1 MIDSNKFLQYG
12 YKRDNEIKGIVI
24 HNTGTDLSARQVFN
38 YLNKSKLS
46 NGCHY
51 LIDYKEIIE
60 VMPLNYSVYHTGKGN
75 DWACKNTI
83 AIEIVSNI
91 DNEKYLIGQQKAIE
105 LIKELMKEYNLTTND
120 LYFHNDFANVYC
132 PSDILRIYG
141 NKQNFIR
148 KEFQL

>member
-1 MIDSNKFLQYG
+1 MINKNKFLQYG
-12 YKRDNEIKGIVI
+12 FKRDNEIKGIVI

-38 YLNKSKLS
+38 YLNKEKSS
-46 NGCHY
+46 RGCHY
-51 LIDYKEIIE
+51 LIDDKEIIE
-60 VMPLNYSVYHTGKGN
+60 VMPIEYCVYHTGKGI

-91 DNEKYLIGQQKAIE
+91 DDTRYLKGQARAINF
-105 LIKELMKEYNLTTND
+105 IKELMEKYNLTIND

-141 NKQNFIR
+141 NKQNFLR
-148 KEFQL
+148 KEFDL